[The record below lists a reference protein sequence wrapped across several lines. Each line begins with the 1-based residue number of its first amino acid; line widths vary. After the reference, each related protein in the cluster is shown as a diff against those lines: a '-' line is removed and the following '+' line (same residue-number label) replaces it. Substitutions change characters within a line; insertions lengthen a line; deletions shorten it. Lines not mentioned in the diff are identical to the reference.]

1 MNKLIIISW
10 VFLLILTSCVSER
23 SLVFIPAGKT
33 VEVDYPDYGLFKV
46 SLKNKGSD
54 DLNIAVLSKES
65 NSQVRGFGLAM
76 RGSADV
82 LVESSN
88 KLVIQNKTEKS
99 IYVKLKVTEESPVI
113 NNDDEIYITFTL
125 KNTSSKSIPLIIPS
139 VMNPNLSPFSKSG
152 VSLKIGQEL
161 YFKENG
167 RKYLLLTV
175 DKSIEDGGEIDVPA
189 LLKKRKAALGL

>member
-113 NNDDEIYITFTL
+113 NNDDEIYIYL
-125 KNTSSKSIPLIIPS
+125 DRYMNDRPWREKISKNAIDYFEL
-139 VMNPNLSPFSKSG
+139 N
-152 VSLKIGQEL
+152 VSYERQLDS
-161 YFKENG
+161 FKQG
-167 RKYLLLTV
+167 DRSRSLLL
-175 DKSIEDGGEIDVPA
+175 G
-189 LLKKRKAALGL
+189 